1 MSHQDLQKRWDDLSG
16 ELRRNNPPLFDPTK
30 INIPLSASNRIRF
43 EPNSRDAMNSRIW
56 ESMQYDTKEPN
67 SEEIKNSATPI
78 YMDMNPIS
86 ARNKTKNY
94 IQEQQYYPDIDKQ
107 SNNKETP
114 VVVPSLSPGLIK
126 NPYLQRLDP
135 VNDARNIPRE
145 MRSAVYEDNRERDI
159 DSSRL
164 LAERQFTYRHIPEDE
179 SAKLASIQ
187 AYELL
192 RPKVDDYKTQYEH

>member
-1 MSHQDLQKRWDDLSG
+1 MPFRYM
-16 ELRRNNPPLFDPTK
+16 LFTKPTT
-30 INIPLSASNRIRF
+30 
-43 EPNSRDAMNSRIW
+43 
-56 ESMQYDTKEPN
+56 ES
-67 SEEIKNSATPI
+67 
-78 YMDMNPIS
+78 
-86 ARNKTKNY
+86 
-94 IQEQQYYPDIDKQ
+94 
-107 SNNKETP
+107 
-114 VVVPSLSPGLIK
+114 SLIPGLIK